1 MSDEENENRAGVAQY
16 IFLGFMILITFY
28 LTFLYIKSKYFHTY
42 SCYNIIIMSIV
53 IFLSTLL
60 NIVVSDDYGTEGSEC
75 VIGIVKD
82 FLNKIILTIL
92 TMQVI
97 TLYIGIMK
105 TQVYYENE
113 KKIFILGTII
123 SAAVSLG
130 ISITFNLL
138 KLDKDGNYHEDLD
151 SYKDK
156 NNIKE
161 NSEMEM
167 RIVIIVIIE
176 SIFCGV
182 LFVINVFCLAV
193 VMSHLS
199 KRQKEAEAG
208 TIENLGYKNQL
219 IRFIFM
225 FILNIFAIAAS
236 AVFVIYGVFT
246 EKKLRQTFYIGICL
260 VIDLC
265 YSINKTVIDETL
277 KLFCKKGFVEK
288 KEGQIELKRKSTFDD
303 EEQNCDEDED

>member
-1 MSDEENENRAGVAQY
+1 MSDDDNKAGVAQY
-16 IFLGFMILITFY
+16 IFLVFMILITFY

-60 NIVVSDDYGTEGSEC
+60 NIFVSDDYGTEGSEC

-82 FLNKIILTIL
+82 FLNKVILTIL

-113 KKIFILGTII
+113 KKIFIWGTII

-138 KLDKDGNYHEDLD
+138 KLDKDGNYYEDLD
-151 SYKDK
+151 SYKDR
-156 NNIKE
+156 NNIKD
-161 NSEMEM
+161 NSEMED

-182 LFVINVFCLAV
+182 LFVIKSNFKNLLTKLENIIIIITFFAWLLLCLIY
-193 VMSHLS
+193 L
-199 KRQKEAEAG
+199 KGKKKQKLE
-208 TIENLGYKNQL
+208 L
-219 IRFIFM
+219 
-225 FILNIFAIAAS
+225 
-236 AVFVIYGVFT
+236 
-246 EKKLRQTFYIGICL
+246 
-260 VIDLC
+260 
-265 YSINKTVIDETL
+265 L
-277 KLFCKKGFVEK
+277 K
-288 KEGQIELKRKSTFDD
+288 I
-303 EEQNCDEDED
+303 